1 LGLVT
6 EVLVQVGIAEAMR
19 GSGYQFLPNDGQP
32 GSYAVVPVKSPFDQ
46 LRRASGFDG
55 LNLLNP
61 RFRELR
67 LYSSCKGLFAK
78 VEVVAKGNQ

>member
-1 LGLVT
+1 MQT
-6 EVLVQVGIAEAMR
+6 IIE
-19 GSGYQFLPNDGQP
+19 LPE
-32 GSYAVVPVKSPFDQ
+32 KSPFDQ

-67 LYSSCKGLFAK
+67 LYSSCKGLLAK